1 MVKKLV
7 KPVSLLVTLAL
18 VASGCEQLSQ
28 NKQAAGAGAGALIG
42 AGLGALV
49 AGKKHRAKGAL
60 IGAALGAAAGWG
72 VGKYLESRD
81 RTAVET
87 NRIHNYSANQGSRI
101 ELIGAGA
108 NPNATKPGGTIN
120 LQTTYAIMA
129 PNVNQSIPVTETR
142 TITFNGVGLNA
153 TGTVARVATKTEGVT
168 RTPGTYT
175 TALPITLPANA
186 AVGTYQLTVTVA
198 GAGTTKQQTA
208 TFSVS

>member
-81 RTAVET
+81 RSAVET

-142 TITFNGVGLNA
+142 TITFNG
-153 TGTVARVATKTEGVT
+153 TQVATKTQSVT